1 MLEEIG
7 EPFDLHVLNSKTG
20 ENRQPDYLAINPMGK
35 VPALRHGDVVI
46 TELAAIC
53 CYLADAFPQAKLN
66 VPLGDPRRGPYLKWL
81 FFNPGALAP
90 AIIDC
95 TFKRVEDAP
104 RQALGYGDFD
114 TTMDV
119 VARAVTPGPF
129 LLGEQFTTADLLI
142 GSSLCWSIKFN
153 LIPRAPGIY
162 GLYRP
167 LRRPAGAQARD
178 GEGRGNR
185 QGATGV
191 VAPVFA
197 CPARSRAGRRRAPC
211 SAPFAGQGSAT
222 WSARGSNS
230 PVMKSISDLCLVR
243 RL

>member
-1 MLEEIG
+1 MADLTLYHIAPSRSSVAHWMLEEIG
-7 EPFDLHVLNSKTG
+7 EPFDLHVLDSKKG

-35 VPALRHGDVVI
+35 VPALRHGDVII

-81 FFNPGALAP
+81 FFNPGALEP
-90 AIIDC
+90 AIMDRA
-95 TFKRVEDAP
+95 FKRAEEAP

-129 LLGEQFTTADLLI
+129 LLGEQFTAADLVI

-153 LIPRAPGIY
+153 LIPDRQEFTDYIA
-162 GLYRP
+162 RFAD
-167 LRRPAGAQARD
+167 RPALKRATARDEEIAQAQQ
-178 GEGRGNR
+178 E
-185 QGATGV
+185 
-191 VAPVFA
+191 
-197 CPARSRAGRRRAPC
+197 
-211 SAPFAGQGSAT
+211 
-222 WSARGSNS
+222 
-230 PVMKSISDLCLVR
+230 
-243 RL
+243 

>member
-1 MLEEIG
+1 MI
-7 EPFDLHVLNSKTG
+7 
-20 ENRQPDYLAINPMGK
+20 
-35 VPALRHGDVVI
+35 I

-81 FFNPGALAP
+81 FFNPGALEP
-90 AIIDC
+90 AIIDR

-129 LLGEQFTTADLLI
+129 LLGEQFTTADLVI

-153 LIPRAPGIY
+153 LIPDRQEFTDYIA
-162 GLYRP
+162 RFAD
-167 LRRPAGAQARD
+167 RPALKRATARD
-178 GEGRGNR
+178 EEIAKA
-185 QGATGV
+185 Q
-191 VAPVFA
+191 
-197 CPARSRAGRRRAPC
+197 
-211 SAPFAGQGSAT
+211 QE
-222 WSARGSNS
+222 
-230 PVMKSISDLCLVR
+230 
-243 RL
+243 